1 MFLPGYEVN
10 KESSRILKTSFEDFV
25 NYVKMKLI
33 PPQNSGK
40 QKKSEIG
47 AHNPTAKQQEDKQTK
62 DVNGRWRT
70 LTCALTQTRTVATDR
85 HEFILVG

>member
-1 MFLPGYEVN
+1 
-10 KESSRILKTSFEDFV
+10 V
-25 NYVKMKLI
+25 NYMKMKLI
-33 PPQNSGK
+33 PPQNSGE

-70 LTCALTQTRTVATDR
+70 LTGALTRPQKRTVATDR
-85 HEFILVG
+85 LRGNSRRVDPCHLDH